1 VVGRIAAVVEKF
13 IGEASSIAAW
23 LRCQPL
29 LDRAAGLLPAEPRI
43 RAPMVTAPGPAE
55 SAGVRDG

>member
-1 VVGRIAAVVEKF
+1 MDDDEAAASAISEACGIARR
-13 IGEASSIAAW
+13 

-43 RAPMVTAPGPAE
+43 RVPMVTTHGPEE
-55 SAGVRDG
+55 SANVRDG